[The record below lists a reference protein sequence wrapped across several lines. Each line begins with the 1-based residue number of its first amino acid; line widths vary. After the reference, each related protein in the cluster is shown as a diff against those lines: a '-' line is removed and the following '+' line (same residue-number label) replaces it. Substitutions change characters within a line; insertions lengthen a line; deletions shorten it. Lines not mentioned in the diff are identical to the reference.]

1 MNSSYRVRIEYGIR
15 ERPKV
20 WVEEP
25 KLRRRKPEERIP
37 HTFADDCP
45 CLFHSDF
52 RSDLP
57 LATTIVPWLC
67 YWLFF
72 YESWL
77 VVIQEKAIGPPD
89 GPHTGCTAAAAFV
102 QCRPRLGK
110 RPHRATPTLAIW
122 FASNRRWRGSTL
134 AAMDQAELRGPAR
147 IARMRGRWNHA
158 GAKSRAAAAA
168 RCVCPSFP

>member
-1 MNSSYRVRIEYGIR
+1 MRIEYGIR

-77 VVIQEKAIGPPD
+77 V
-89 GPHTGCTAAAAFV
+89 TGAWQGGGVHPVLVHLDTEAAA
-102 QCRPRLGK
+102 
-110 RPHRATPTLAIW
+110 
-122 FASNRRWRGSTL
+122 
-134 AAMDQAELRGPAR
+134 
-147 IARMRGRWNHA
+147 
-158 GAKSRAAAAA
+158 
-168 RCVCPSFP
+168 